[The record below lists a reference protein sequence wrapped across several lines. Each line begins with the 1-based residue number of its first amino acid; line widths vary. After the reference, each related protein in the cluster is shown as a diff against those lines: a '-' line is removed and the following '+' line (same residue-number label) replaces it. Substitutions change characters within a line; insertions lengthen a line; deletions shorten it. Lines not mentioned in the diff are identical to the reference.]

1 MWGVGQGDEIMASK
15 DEAAI
20 RELIEARNAAVY
32 EGDTKRAVA
41 PLAKDVVAYELQP
54 PLQIT
59 GAAARD
65 ADAVAAWLATWEG
78 PVEIEMRD
86 PVVAVD
92 GDLAFAHGLSRMYGT
107 KKEFATGAFW
117 YRTTLCLKRI
127 AGAWSVVHEHNS
139 VPMKMDG
146 SGLAATDLQPDT
158 DFRDA

>member
-1 MWGVGQGDEIMASK
+1 MRSK

-20 RELIEARNAAVY
+20 RELIKARNAAVY
-32 EGDTKRAVA
+32 EGDAKRAVA
-41 PLAKDVVAYELQP
+41 PLAMDVVAYDLQP
-54 PLQIT
+54 PLQIA

-65 ADAVAAWLATWEG
+65 ADAIAAWLATWDG
-78 PVEIEMRD
+78 PVEVEMRD
-86 PVVAVD
+86 PVVAAD

-107 KKEFATGAFW
+107 KKEFGTGALWF
-117 YRTTLCLKRI
+117 RTTLCLRRI

-158 DFRDA
+158 NSDNA